1 MGFAR
6 SATPFGIQGVVGFA
20 TNFIA
25 SSFGGLTNMDSG
37 SSCPSS
43 FSKKSSIC
51 PILYIDA
58 MTGSALGGS
67 RITVPPEGDWKGNN
81 QGVRT
86 TVGSLSRWGRGDR
99 QR

>member
-1 MGFAR
+1 MGFAC
-6 SATPFGIQGVVGFA
+6 SATPFGIQGVVGFT
-20 TNFIA
+20 TNFTA

-67 RITVPPEGDWKGNN
+67 RITVPPEGGWEVNN
-81 QGVRT
+81 QGVGT
-86 TVGSLSRWGRGDR
+86 TVASLSRWDLGDR
-99 QR
+99 RR